1 MIDMR
6 EAWGSKKETAGLDY
20 CLREL
25 EMHETMY
32 EPVLTVTCLHDDDY
46 KEEQL

>member
-6 EAWGSKKETAGLDY
+6 EAWGNKTETAGLDY

-25 EMHETMY
+25 EMHEAMY
-32 EPVLTVTCLHDDDY
+32 E
-46 KEEQL
+46 